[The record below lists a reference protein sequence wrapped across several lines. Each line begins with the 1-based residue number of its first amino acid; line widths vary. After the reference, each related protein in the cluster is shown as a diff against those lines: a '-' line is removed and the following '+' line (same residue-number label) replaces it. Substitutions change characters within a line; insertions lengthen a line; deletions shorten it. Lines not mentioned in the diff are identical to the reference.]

1 MKVFKF
7 RVLLDSEVTIFRD
20 IEIKASQTFEE
31 LHNAIL
37 DAFEFEGTEMASF
50 YQSND
55 NWDKGKEIP
64 LEDLSDSDE
73 STVKTMADTLI
84 SDLTKSM
91 NQKYIY
97 VYDFLKMWC
106 FYVEVL
112 GIAEEDKKEKYP
124 FVSMTYGD
132 APSEDSK
139 EADYS
144 EDFDGLSGFE
154 DEEAD
159 IKKNYDID
167 DEIDDMFNDLDEDYD
182 DRTYDDY

>member
-7 RVLLDSEVTIFRD
+7 RVLLDSEETIFRD
-20 IEIKASQTFEE
+20 IQIKANQTFED
-31 LHNAIL
+31 LHHAIL

-55 NWDKGKEIP
+55 NWDKGKEVP
-64 LEDLSDSDE
+64 LEDISDDEE
-73 STVKTMADTLI
+73 STVKTMSDTQI
-84 SDLTKSM
+84 SDLAKQL
-91 NQKYIY
+91 NQKFIY

-112 GIAEEDKKEKYP
+112 GIEEEDKKEKYP
-124 FVSMTYGD
+124 FVSMTFGE
-132 APSEDSK
+132 APSEDSR

-154 DEEAD
+154 EEED
-159 IKKNYDID
+159 DLKKVDID
-167 DEIDDMFNDLDEDYD
+167 DEIDDMFNDFDDEYD
-182 DRTYDDY
+182 DRSYDDY